1 MNNIIS
7 VCGFSCSKCPAYKDN
22 IKNDQDRKIVDE
34 GWKKYHK
41 TKGWVYLQPYCNGCF
56 AKEDQK
62 PLWSGCH
69 IRKCAIQNKVKHC
82 GYCADFSCNRLTQLH
97 DHMENLAERA
107 REIGDE
113 DDYKKFIEPF
123 LGKETSEHLHNEAI
137 NQKLIMESPQVID
150 AIDFPSNLNNLSHKK
165 DINRNDYEEGLRNL
179 HKVLTNILTLTTKTK
194 GGREIERKQV
204 KERLKILF
212 IIGRYGEVIKS
223 METNFLKLSLE
234 IIKKNLR
241 MGKVAIRN
249 RLEKLRSH
257 SINFE
262 FVEKDSIIK
271 LSFSNEI
278 RGTTVLHALKYY
290 IEFLLSKNSER
301 TAYSLFS
308 KADMSQYKI

>member
-41 TKGWVYLQPYCNGCF
+41 TKGWVYIQPYCNGCF

-69 IRKCAIQNKVKHC
+69 IRKCAIQNKVNHC
-82 GYCADFSCNRLTQLH
+82 GYCADFPCNRVTQLH
-97 DHMENLAERA
+97 DHMDNLAERA
-107 REIGDE
+107 RVIGNK

-123 LGKETSEHLHNEAI
+123 LGKKRSELLHDEAI
-137 NQKLIMESPQVID
+137 DQKLIIESPQVID
-150 AIDFPSNLNNLSHKK
+150 AIDFPSILNDLSHTK
-165 DINRNDYEEGLRNL
+165 DINRDDYEEGLKNL
-179 HKVLTNILTLTTKTK
+179 HKVLRNILTLASKTES
-194 GGREIERKQV
+194 GRQFERKQV
-204 KERLKILF
+204 KERLKILYL
-212 IIGRYGEVIKS
+212 IGRYGEVIKS
-223 METNFLKLSLE
+223 VEGNFLKLPLDK
-234 IIKKNLR
+234 IKENVR

-249 RLEKLRSH
+249 RLEKLKSH
-257 SINFE
+257 GIDFDFCKKNT
-262 FVEKDSIIK
+262 IIK
-271 LSFSNEI
+271 LSFSDEVI
-278 RGTTVLHALKYY
+278 GKTVPHALKYY

-301 TAYSLFS
+301 KAFSLFS